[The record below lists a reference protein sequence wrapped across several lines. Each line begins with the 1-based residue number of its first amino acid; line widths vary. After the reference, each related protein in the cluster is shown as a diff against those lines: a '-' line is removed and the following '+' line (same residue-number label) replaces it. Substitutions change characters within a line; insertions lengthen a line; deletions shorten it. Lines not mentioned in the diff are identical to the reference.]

1 MLNTECVELNS
12 LAGVDR
18 FELSRAR
25 VKVLCLTAWR
35 YPIVIFSFKAK
46 LCRDLIFS
54 AIENILVFS
63 GASRGI
69 RTPDPRL
76 RRAMLY
82 PAELLTHVE
91 RVKGSA
97 VSHHLTQQLIVANS

>member
-1 MLNTECVELNS
+1 MLNIECFELNS

-35 YPIVIFSFKAK
+35 YPIINF
-46 LCRDLIFS
+46 C
-54 AIENILVFS
+54 

-82 PAELLTHVE
+82 PAELLTHE
-91 RVKGSA
+91 GN
-97 VSHHLTQQLIVANS
+97 LPFLIKLDAE

>member
-1 MLNTECVELNS
+1 ML

-35 YPIVIFSFKAK
+35 YPNVFIYLFYKRSIREF
-46 LCRDLIFS
+46 I
-54 AIENILVFS
+54 FS

-82 PAELLTHVE
+82 PAELLM
-91 RVKGSA
+91 RVGNMP
-97 VSHHLTQQLIVANS
+97 LLIVLFTQNFIYGQLPTSKKRQTIFSLSSFSFE